1 MATSEGSGRRAR
13 PVESERPW
21 YLRLGW
27 VMALVLVALIAGV
40 VIGFVWAT
48 TRDYA
53 ILQANGREITHLTEE
68 VGRLRHQLQLAQLDK
83 PQGNWWFW
91 WLKAPFVRLFTLL
104 HL

>member
-1 MATSEGSGRRAR
+1 MATSEGPRHRPR

-27 VMALVLVALIAGV
+27 VVALVLGALLIGL

-53 ILQANGREITHLTEE
+53 ILRANGQEITHLTQE
-68 VGRLRHQLQLAQLDK
+68 VGRLRHQLKLAQLDK
-83 PQGNWWFW
+83 PHGNWWLW